1 MPPAAPPAVRKQIAE
16 RALRPVYLIIGD
28 DDVEMSRLVADIS
41 SVVEDELRAF
51 NTERIYADDRSSTLA
66 SIVESARTLP
76 MLGDRRVVVVLRAER
91 LLKPR
96 RRSRAAVAEDTAGDE
111 GNGSATDADVLE
123 EYVRKPEPLT
133 TLVLVASDA
142 DRTRKLYRTLV
153 KSATVVECWGL
164 KGLAR
169 NPRDVKGWELEQI
182 GREAAALVTRAVKE
196 AGCTIEP
203 AAAALLARRAG
214 TDIGTLRGDLDR
226 LLLYVGEHKAIGV
239 RDVQAVASAETLQD
253 HWALA
258 DAIVRRDVKKA
269 LRQLGLALES
279 GTVPYMI
286 LGQLGYCVR
295 EKVAAADARRV
306 PAAVEAL
313 FRTDQ
318 EIKSSGGDPRV
329 LLERLVVE
337 LCGG

>member
-1 MPPAAPPAVRKQIAE
+1 MPSAAPAAVRKQIAE
-16 RALRPVYLIIGD
+16 RALQPVYLVIGD
-28 DDVEMSRLVADIS
+28 DDAEMSRLAADVS

-51 NTERIYADDRSSTLA
+51 NTERIYADDRSSTPA

-76 MLGDRRVVVVLRAER
+76 MLGDRRIVVVLRAER
-91 LLKPR
+91 LLKPKR
-96 RRSRAAVAEDTAGDE
+96 RARTASADEAAGDE
-111 GNGSATDADVLE
+111 AEQSAESDGLE
-123 EYVRKPEPLT
+123 EYIKNPEPLT

-142 DRTRKLYRTLV
+142 DRTRRLYRTLA
-153 KSATVVECWGL
+153 KHATVVECWGL

-169 NPRDVKGWELEQI
+169 NPRDVKGWELERI
-182 GREAAALVTRAVKE
+182 AREAAALVTRTVKE
-196 AGCTIEP
+196 AGCSIEP
-203 AAAALLARRAG
+203 TAARLLARRAG
-214 TDIGTLRGDLDR
+214 TDIATLRGDLDR
-226 LLLYVGEHKAIGV
+226 LLLYVGDRRTITV
-239 RDVQAVASAETLQD
+239 RDVQDVASGETLQD
-253 HWALA
+253 HWALT
-258 DAIVRRDVKKA
+258 DAIVQRDVRKA

-279 GTVPYMI
+279 GSVPYMI

-295 EKVAAADARRV
+295 EKVAEVDARRV
-306 PAAVEAL
+306 PAAIEAL